1 MRKRHWSLILAT
13 SIAFGGLS
21 VACGDDDDNPA
32 NPVDGGGSETSVTPP
47 PPPPPPP
54 GPDGSVPDAADG
66 GCNFAT
72 YVKGLIATQT
82 TASALPDTTLGAG
95 CVDNKDQA
103 EFKPL
108 FP

>member
-1 MRKRHWSLILAT
+1 
-13 SIAFGGLS
+13 
-21 VACGDDDDNPA
+21 
-32 NPVDGGGSETSVTPP
+32 
-47 PPPPPPP
+47 
-54 GPDGSVPDAADG
+54 
-66 GCNFAT
+66 
-72 YVKGLIATQT
+72 VKGLIATQT

>member
-1 MRKRHWSLILAT
+1 MQKRHWSLILAT
-13 SIAFGGLS
+13 TIAFAGLA
-21 VACGDDDDNPA
+21 VACGDDEQDA
-32 NPVDGGGSETSVTPP
+32 ATPVDGGRETTVPP
-47 PPPPPPP
+47 NPNPNPEA
-54 GPDGSVPDAADG
+54 GPNPEGGPVDG

-82 TASALPDTTLGAG
+82 TAMALPDTTLGAG

>member
-1 MRKRHWSLILAT
+1 MRKRHWSLILA
-13 SIAFGGLS
+13 SCIAFGGLA
-21 VACGDDDDNPA
+21 VACGDDESNPA
-32 NPVDGGGSETSVTPP
+32 TPGDGGGGGTETSVPP
-47 PPPPPPP
+47 NPEGGPL
-54 GPDGSVPDAADG
+54 PDGSVPDAADG

-82 TASALPDTTLGAG
+82 TAMALPDTTLGAG

>member
-1 MRKRHWSLILAT
+1 MRKHHWSLIVAT
-13 SIAFGGLS
+13 SLALGGLA
-21 VACGDDDDNPA
+21 VACGDDSASGPGAGDGAETGVPPNP
-32 NPVDGGGSETSVTPP
+32 TPDV
-47 PPPPPPP
+47 
-54 GPDGSVPDAADG
+54 GPDADGSVPDAAG

-72 YVKGLIATQT
+72 YVKALIATQT

-103 EFKPL
+103 EFKSL

>member
-13 SIAFGGLS
+13 CIAFGGLT
-21 VACGDDDDNPA
+21 VACGDDEQSPDNPL
-32 NPVDGGGSETSVTPP
+32 DGGKETSVPP
-47 PPPPPPP
+47 NTEGGPD
-54 GPDGSVPDAADG
+54 PDGSVPDGGSDG

-82 TASALPDTTLGAG
+82 TAMALPDTTLGAG

>member
-13 SIAFGGLS
+13 SIAFAGLS
-21 VACGDDDDNPA
+21 VACGDDDDSPA
-32 NPVDGGGSETSVTPP
+32 NPVDGGKETSVPP
-47 PPPPPPP
+47 NPEA
-54 GPDGSVPDAADG
+54 GPNPEGGPVDG

>member
-13 SIAFGGLS
+13 SIAFGGLTI
-21 VACGDDDDNPA
+21 ACGDDEQNPA
-32 NPVDGGGSETSVTPP
+32 NPIDGGGTETSIPP
-47 PPPPPPP
+47 NPEGGPN
-54 GPDGSVPDAADG
+54 PDGSVPDAADG

-82 TASALPDTTLGAG
+82 TASAQPDTTLGAG